1 MFQQDIEFVAEV
13 LDPELP
19 VFRREINPFW
29 IEEALQSTHSASI
42 RRRRLPAEQAVW
54 LVLVMGPLRDM
65 SIKSVCSTAVLIY
78 RTAAIVIPGGR
89 MRPISHR
96 MGWR

>member
-19 VFRREINPFW
+19 VFRREINPLW

-42 RRRRLPAEQAVW
+42 RRRRLLAEQAVW

-65 SIKSVCSTAVLIY
+65 SIK
-78 RTAAIVIPGGR
+78 
-89 MRPISHR
+89 
-96 MGWR
+96 